1 MMRKSGFPWLFF
13 ASVFLYVALSG
24 PITGASPLSDAES
37 WQVMIT
43 VEERSGSEVR
53 DRIVRRGVPLAPG
66 VLRSTGNLQLRDEA
80 GRTIPIQTEV
90 LKRHAGD
97 DIAWLSVAFRPD
109 LDPGARKVF
118 TLEIDSE
125 GADTAAAEHRVRITN
140 DSEVRRMENEKLR
153 VEFGPEG
160 LAQIVFDEVPLLE
173 ANGAA
178 LVVSTAEGSYH
189 SWRATGFEIA
199 EEGPVFATVRMS
211 GPFEDIAAEAVWE
224 VTLVAGSARIEQ
236 AFRLTSKDDLELT
249 AAGMVANL
257 RPEFAAID
265 PDLLS
270 GTIRSRAVLDF
281 HASELGRRIR
291 FDAPDIDRFRGA
303 VERADDP
310 EAPANGFLV
319 EHDTDDVRVLFAPI
333 QYRASWMWL
342 DGVSRTTRLD
352 MVFGENGPMES
363 GAPPA
368 AFVAPEQ
375 FVKAGVLPSRE
386 RPPSAQRAVDW
397 TMGALNER
405 DGHFEAGAIPQ
416 SIIFNDDGSVW
427 VGGSAS
433 RPGETVYN
441 LWYVQMQDGCPD
453 LFRMLAEDTE
463 SWADVV
469 VYRGSNEFFNGADRY
484 GTLGQYGTFRSLTSH
499 PYYGDA
505 SGLYLSYLMTGERY
519 FRDTF
524 ELMTRYA
531 VRTSNEYP
539 TYGDYRVPRRFTWD
553 GEFEPR
559 PFIESRNMMQAR
571 GLAYAERMFG
581 DEAFGEIAG
590 QLAHWA
596 RHVQHEKGFWY
607 QAYFDHG
614 GPLTQRALDLP
625 SAKNYIMLYGVRAL
639 VSFRDHLEKKRE
651 TLDGGELGEV
661 DRESLDATET
671 ALIRFADYLLEEQ
684 QAHGWLWDPIS
695 DGGDFAAKT
704 NEDMRRG
711 QMPRQEIMAIEVL
724 EGVYRM
730 TGEERYLSSMLE
742 MLRYYLAIQQEQGGW
757 SSRNQHREHEDG
769 TVQGPFL
776 GNNTAQFLRIVPR
789 LQVLIESEREAV
801 NALGFRD
808 VAAVLSADARDIRSE
823 IDHGFDSREVGFNA
837 FATPEGRVIYLAN
850 YSGWMS
856 GDWVKTV
863 DLRVAG
869 EPVLFEGTDNRI
881 TANGV
886 WLSDELEQFKRLY
899 ARELPVTLRPENGP
913 VEARVLECRT
923 NLLVVDLRG
932 EGSLD
937 VTIGDGPF
945 AIEDGKVY
953 GVLYA
958 GQAIGSLRPDEGK
971 ISFRLSLPSET
982 RLERLTVRPLAPPS
996 GPL

>member
-1 MMRKSGFPWLFF
+1 MMKKPAFPWCVF
-13 ASVFLYVALSG
+13 ASFLLYLTLTG
-24 PITGASPLSDAES
+24 PITAASAPGDAES
-37 WQVMIT
+37 WEVAIT
-43 VEERSGSEVR
+43 VEERSGSEAR
-53 DRIVRRGVPLAPG
+53 DRIVRRGVPMAPG
-66 VLRSTGNLQLRDEA
+66 VLRSTGNLQMRDEN
-80 GRTIPIQTEV
+80 GRTIPFQTDV
-90 LKRHAGD
+90 LLRHAGG
-97 DIAWLSVAFRPD
+97 DIAWLSVAFRPE
-109 LDPGARKVF
+109 LAPGAREVF
-118 TLEIDSE
+118 TLEPGGE
-125 GADTAAAEHRVRITN
+125 GPDAAAAEHRVRITN
-140 DSEVRRMENEKLR
+140 DSEVRRMENERLR

-160 LAQIVFDEVPLLE
+160 LAQIVFDDVPLLN
-173 ANGAA
+173 AKGVG
-178 LVVSTAEGSYH
+178 LVVAVGEDSYH
-189 SWRATGFEIA
+189 SWRLTGFEIV

-211 GPFEDIAAEAVWE
+211 GPFDGIAAEAVWE
-224 VTLVAGSARIEQ
+224 LTLSSGSNRIEQ
-236 AFRLTSKDDLELT
+236 AFRLTSKDDVELNT
-249 AAGMVANL
+249 TGMVVGL
-257 RPEFAAID
+257 RPEFAAEESAL
-265 PDLLS
+265 PGL
-270 GTIRSRAVLDF
+270 IRSQTGLDF
-281 HASELGRRIR
+281 HASELGRRIH

-303 VERADDP
+303 VQNPDHP

-319 EHDTDDVRVLFAPI
+319 EHDADDHRVLFAPI
-333 QYRASWMWL
+333 QYRAPWIWL

-352 MVFGENGPMES
+352 MILGANGPLES
-363 GAPPA
+363 SGPPA
-368 AFVAPEQ
+368 VFVDPEQ
-375 FVKAGVLPSRE
+375 FVKAGVLPTRE

-416 SIIFNDDGSVW
+416 SIVFNDDGSVW

-453 LFRMLAEDTE
+453 LFRMLVEDTE

-469 VYRGSNEFFNGADRY
+469 VYRGSNEFFNGTDRY
-484 GTLGQYGTFRSLTSH
+484 GTLEQYGTFRSLTSH
-499 PYYGDA
+499 PYYGDT

-553 GEFEPR
+553 GEFDPR

-581 DEAFGEIAG
+581 DDSFGEIAG

-607 QAYFDHG
+607 QAYYDHG

-625 SAKNYIMLYGVRAL
+625 SAKNYIMLYGVRAV
-639 VSFRDHLEKKRE
+639 VSFWDHLEDKRA
-651 TLDGGELGEV
+651 TSDDGELGEV
-661 DRESLDATET
+661 DRESLEATET

-684 QAHGWLWDPIS
+684 QEHGWLWDPIS

-730 TGEERYLSSMLE
+730 TGEERYLSAMLE

-789 LQVLIESEREAV
+789 LQLLIEAERETV

-808 VAAVLSADARDIRSE
+808 VAAVLSAEARDIRSE
-823 IDHGFDSREVGFNA
+823 IDHVFDSREVGFNA

-856 GDWVKTV
+856 GDWVKAV
-863 DLRVAG
+863 DLRAAG
-869 EPVLFEGTDNRI
+869 EPVLFEGADNRI
-881 TANGV
+881 TPNGV
-886 WLSDELEQFKRLY
+886 WLSGELDQFERLY
-899 ARELPVTLRPENGP
+899 ARELPVTLRPENRP
-913 VEARVLECRT
+913 IEARVLECRT
-923 NLLVVDLRG
+923 NLLEVDLRG

-945 AIEDGKVY
+945 SIEDGKAY
-953 GVLYA
+953 GVLFA
-958 GQAIGSLRPDEGK
+958 GQAIGSLRPDDGK

-982 RLERLTVRPLAPPS
+982 RLERLTVRPLAAPS
-996 GPL
+996 GPR